1 MLHWGQ
7 VYGMPVVSTR
17 FFNVYGPHQ
26 ALSNPYSG
34 VLAIFA
40 SRLMNE
46 RPPLIFEDGEQRRD
60 FVYVDDVAE
69 ACRLALLSDAAVG
82 KALNIGSGSPVT
94 VKEAARLLA
103 DTLGVSIEPEIT
115 GECRV
120 GDVRHCFPDIR
131 EARDALGYRPR
142 TTLAAGL
149 RKLVR
154 WLDGR
159 VAIDRVSEARAAL
172 ASRGLT
178 L

>member
-1 MLHWGQ
+1 MQ
-7 VYGMPVVSTR
+7 
-17 FFNVYGPHQ
+17 
-26 ALSNPYSG
+26 
-34 VLAIFA
+34 FA
-40 SRLMNE
+40 FTE
-46 RPPLIFEDGEQRRD
+46 EQ
-60 FVYVDDVAE
+60 E
-69 ACRLALLSDAAVG
+69 LL
-82 KALNIGSGSPVT
+82 
-94 VKEAARLLA
+94 R
-103 DTLGVSIEPEIT
+103 
-115 GECRV
+115 
-120 GDVRHCFPDIR
+120 R

>member
-1 MLHWGQ
+1 
-7 VYGMPVVSTR
+7 
-17 FFNVYGPHQ
+17 
-26 ALSNPYSG
+26 
-34 VLAIFA
+34 
-40 SRLMNE
+40 
-46 RPPLIFEDGEQRRD
+46 
-60 FVYVDDVAE
+60 
-69 ACRLALLSDAAVG
+69 
-82 KALNIGSGSPVT
+82 VT

-103 DTLGVSIEPEIT
+103 DTLGVAIEPEIT

-131 EARDALGYRPR
+131 EARTALGYRPR